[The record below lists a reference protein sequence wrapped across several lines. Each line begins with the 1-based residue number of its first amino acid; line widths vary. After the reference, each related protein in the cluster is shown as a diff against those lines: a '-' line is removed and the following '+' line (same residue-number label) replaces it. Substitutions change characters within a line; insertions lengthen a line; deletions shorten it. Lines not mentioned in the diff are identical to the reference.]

1 MEAQDKK
8 NVESKIKSSKGKE
21 GRLEQIKAI
30 QPADDINQNDVQKSV
45 LSVEAPVG
53 TEGSGMALEASQY
66 QVDVKRGPDDLLNN
80 NSSSTMSFPIDSVV
94 LGFDAVEDDGSDSM
108 KMEDEEEESGLASI
122 SASSH
127 SLASICSSA
136 DVEALLAEAAS
147 ECSPETPASDA
158 TSRANCGTV
167 AGDDGATTS
176 IGPVAASADLSG
188 AAVAGGQPRLDNK
201 DLSSSGK
208 AQRDDK
214 VDGNVEAATHRGSE
228 MEGGV
233 SAQEDKG
240 GALQCLLTGLRGV
253 TQSTADKFALPQHVH
268 QIAEV
273 YAQKQEYDEAIRF
286 IEAERLWLQRALQG
300 LTTTLQCWEDA
311 RKELGEA
318 AQRSGV
324 GGAPGSSL
332 PTLPEYE
339 FEGLLAAC
347 RSHRRIHNAAD
358 TKQEETSGE
367 TLEGVVSLETATQS
381 TATQSAATMATQV
394 SDATKSIS
402 SPSSPP
408 QLLDDSPPGSLQD
421 AMERPA
427 VTEPI
432 NGACKS
438 LDTERISTTTEE
450 QRVAVA
456 QAAEGSTSGAHVNH
470 GAAWDTELL
479 DAQTSPKVQ
488 GPAED
493 QRPLESTVKSTDLG
507 SALHA
512 PGEVTVS
519 RSVAAGAGAASQ
531 KPLRDGSPPACL
543 DVRCG
548 EFGHVMR
555 IPPPAYALQPEEAD
569 EAGEGPPEALA
580 TEPSFPSSAASGD
593 GMVETACGRSESRG
607 SRVAGASID
616 SLTGPMTGE
625 EEDPER
631 AEETKEEQEEDEE
644 EVEEESM
651 EAEATAMCTLATN
664 GMRLQEGDEM
674 AELDEEAKRIKI
686 EQWARPQNLTS
697 ILKKRGSE
705 GSVKDGADRG
715 RTRRRVR
722 FSYPDNSAIEPDT
735 EEGGASCLL
744 LLLLMLGTV
753 LVSVLGTAF
762 YCHLF
767 ADSDVERTLGDS
779 DAAAT
784 AQACADFRAQT
795 KAYYGRATRCLS
807 ATAEALQHCLSAA
820 SGWLSSHLNATSV

>member
-8 NVESKIKSSKGKE
+8 NVESKIKSSKGTE
-21 GRLEQIKAI
+21 GRLEQIKDI

-53 TEGSGMALEASQY
+53 TEGSGMAALEASQY
-66 QVDVKRGPDDLLNN
+66 QVDVKRRPDDLLNN
-80 NSSSTMSFPIDSVV
+80 NSSSTMRFPIDSVV
-94 LGFDAVEDDGSDSM
+94 LGFDAVEDDGSDGM

-147 ECSPETPASDA
+147 ECSPEAPASDA
-158 TSRANCGTV
+158 TSCANGGTV
-167 AGDDGATTS
+167 AGGDGATTS
-176 IGPVAASADLSG
+176 VGPVAASADLSV

-214 VDGNVEAATHRGSE
+214 VYGNVEAATHRGGE
-228 MEGGV
+228 MEGRV
-233 SAQEDKG
+233 SAQEDRG
-240 GALQCLLTGLRGV
+240 SALQCLLTGLRGV
-253 TQSTADKFALPQHVH
+253 TQSAADKFALPQRVH

-286 IEAERLWLQRALQG
+286 IEAERLWLHRALQG
-300 LTTTLQCWEDA
+300 LTTTLQCWKDA

-318 AQRSGV
+318 AQRRGV

-347 RSHRRIHNAAD
+347 RSHRQVHNAAD

-367 TLEGVVSLETATQS
+367 ALVGVVSLETATQS
-381 TATQSAATMATQV
+381 AATMASQV

-421 AMERPA
+421 AMERQA

-438 LDTERISTTTEE
+438 LELDTEGISTTTEE

-470 GAAWDTELL
+470 GTAWDTELL

-512 PGEVTVS
+512 PGEVIVS
-519 RSVAAGAGAASQ
+519 RVAAGAGAASQ
-531 KPLRDGSPPACL
+531 KLLRDGSPPACL

-580 TEPSFPSSAASGD
+580 TEPSCPSPAASGD
-593 GMVETACGRSESRG
+593 GLVETACGRSESRG
-607 SRVAGASID
+607 SRVDGATID
-616 SLTGPMTGE
+616 SLTEPMTGE

-644 EVEEESM
+644 EEEEEESM
-651 EAEATAMCTLATN
+651 EPKAMALCTLATN

-697 ILKKRGSE
+697 ILKKRGNE

-715 RTRRRVR
+715 RTGRRVR
-722 FSYPDNSAIEPDT
+722 FSYPDNSAVEPDT

-762 YCHLF
+762 YCYLF

-795 KAYYGRATRCLS
+795 KVYYGRAARCLS

-820 SGWLSSHLNATSV
+820 SGWLTSHLNATSV